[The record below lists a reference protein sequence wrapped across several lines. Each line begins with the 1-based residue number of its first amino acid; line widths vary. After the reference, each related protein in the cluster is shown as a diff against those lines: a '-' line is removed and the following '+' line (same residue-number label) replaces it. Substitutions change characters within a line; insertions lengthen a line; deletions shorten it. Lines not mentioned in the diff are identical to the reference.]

1 MAMGG
6 IVDMSL
12 LEEAPGMRAPVQTYV
27 LEYDENIIYEAIRR
41 ELRRNGQVF
50 YMYNRVEGIYNVAG
64 RIGKAIPDARIAVA
78 HGKMDKDELEEIW
91 ESLVKGEIDILVC
104 TTIIET
110 GVDIPNANTLII
122 ENADMYGLSQL
133 HQIRG
138 RVGRSGRRAYAYFTY
153 KKNKNLTE
161 ISEKRLSAIKEYA
174 QFGAGFKIA
183 LRDLEIR
190 GAGNLLG
197 AEQHG
202 HMEAVGYDLYM
213 KLLSEAVLEE
223 KGETPEKKTE
233 CAVDIQADAYLSKTY
248 IPFAPQR
255 MDLYKKIARIVTE
268 EDYEDMIDEMCDRF
282 GEPSSAAVNLCRIAL
297 IRAAAA
303 KAGFTKVIERD
314 GKLQFIPQEIDPV
327 ALTFLAEKFPQ
338 CKVRVSLGA
347 IPTINAVMPKGV
359 RNTEFLLELIGEYL
373 KIKGK
378 E

>member
-1 MAMGG
+1 
-6 IVDMSL
+6 
-12 LEEAPGMRAPVQTYV
+12 MRAPVQTYV

-78 HGKMDKDELEEIW
+78 HGKMDKEELEEIW
-91 ESLVKGEIDILVC
+91 ESLVKGEVDILVC

-161 ISEKRLSAIKEYA
+161 VSEKRLSAIKEYA

-197 AEQHG
+197 AQQHG
-202 HMEAVGYDLYM
+202 HIEAVGYDLYM
-213 KLLSEAVLEE
+213 KLLNEAVLEE
-223 KGETPEKKTE
+223 KGEVPEKKTE
-233 CAVDIQADAYLSKTY
+233 CAVDIHADAYLSKTY

-255 MDLYKKIARIVTE
+255 MDLYKKIARIATD

-282 GEPSSAAVNLCRIAL
+282 GEPAAPAVNLCRIAL
-297 IRAAAA
+297 IRAHAA
-303 KAGFTKVIERD
+303 KAGFTKVIERE
-314 GKLQFIPQEIDPV
+314 GTVQLIPQEINPM
-327 ALTFLAEKFPQ
+327 AISALAERFPM
-338 CKVRVSLGA
+338 CRIKVSLGA
-347 IPTINAVMPKGV
+347 LPTINAMMPKGK

-373 KIKGK
+373 DLVTK